1 MGESRLL
8 TMRHPGALEQGREP
22 ASARGVGERQGG
34 PVKHCPRGGGQRQER
49 CRSTNSRSS
58 ELDALGLVPSRPH
71 QVRISETRAGQRE
84 NVAREER
91 TVSHQSPATPCHSS
105 SLHSA
110 PTRHPCLSGGQG
122 GCRSGHTADSEWGD
136 GRPDNQARRRLIH
149 RAPVPPDQPWTGGR
163 APAKGPPSQRELSS
177 P

>member
-1 MGESRLL
+1 MNKAESLPQ
-8 TMRHPGALEQGREP
+8 PGGWARDRVGPSSTAL
-22 ASARGVGERQGG
+22 GVGGSDRRGAGARIPAAPSWMLWAWCPPGHTRCEYQRHGQDSVRMWPGRKG
-34 PVKHCPRGGGQRQER
+34 PSH
-49 CRSTNSRSS
+49 
-58 ELDALGLVPSRPH
+58 
-71 QVRISETRAGQRE
+71 TRAPP
-84 NVAREER
+84 
-91 TVSHQSPATPCHSS
+91 HHSS

>member
-1 MGESRLL
+1 M

-58 ELDALGLVPSRPH
+58 ELDALGLVPSRTH
-71 QVRISETRAGQRE
+71 QVRISETRAGQLRMWPG
-84 NVAREER
+84 RKGP
-91 TVSHQSPATPCHSS
+91 SHTRAPPHHSS

-110 PTRHPCLSGGQG
+110 PTRHLCLSGGQG

-136 GRPDNQARRRLIH
+136 GRLDNQARRRLIH